1 MSSTPHDPFYSSP
14 FGPFYRRHSPYIVQ
28 PEYRIYEMNKR
39 LQSRT
44 EDSDILWWD
53 AFTTEFFEDDATLT
67 LSFCLEDGPKR
78 YTIGRTLIPR
88 YFSTVFE
95 GGVTDLH
102 YILKHSKE
110 SFHNS
115 CITVDCDQCTMVTQH
130 GKPMFTKVCTEGR
143 LILEFTFDDLM
154 RIKTWHFTIRQFREL
169 VPRSILAVHAQD
181 PQVLEQLSKNIT
193 RVGLTNFTLNYL
205 RLCVILEPM
214 QELMS
219 RHKTY
224 NLSPRDCLK
233 TCLFQKWQRM
243 VAPPG
248 HPQNFKTEIFP
259 TNHKKAEPMR
269 QTTTKRR
276 KRKNSA
282 SSASNSSLGN
292 SNSKK
297 RSPAGGFN
305 ISSQQRQ
312 DPVQMKK
319 DVMVVG
325 EPTLMGGEFGDEDE
339 RLITRLENTQ
349 YDAANGIDDEDDFNN
364 SPALGNN
371 SPWGSK
377 PPGGQDT
384 KPESTAPQP
393 SQ

>member
-1 MSSTPHDPFYSSP
+1 
-14 FGPFYRRHSPYIVQ
+14 
-28 PEYRIYEMNKR
+28 MN
-39 LQSRT
+39 
-44 EDSDILWWD
+44 
-53 AFTTEFFEDDATLT
+53 
-67 LSFCLEDGPKR
+67 LSFSVIHMAIFEHDGPNL
-78 YTIGRTLIPR
+78 TVSSMCVCVSSAIGRTLIPR

-95 GGVTDLH
+95 GGVTDLY

-143 LILEFTFDDLM
+143 LILEFAFDDLM
-154 RIKTWHFTIRQFREL
+154 RIKTWHFTIRQYREL
-169 VPRSILAVHAQD
+169 IPRSVLAMH
-181 PQVLEQLSKNIT
+181 LLHLLHHLSKVWELFAI
-193 RVGLTNFTLNYL
+193 
-205 RLCVILEPM
+205 LCVILEPM

-224 NLSPRDCLK
+224 SLSPRDCLK

-243 VAPPG
+243 VAPPAG

-259 TNHKKAEPMR
+259 TNHKKG
-269 QTTTKRR
+269 TVCYTFKV
-276 KRKNSA
+276 
-282 SSASNSSLGN
+282 
-292 SNSKK
+292 
-297 RSPAGGFN
+297 
-305 ISSQQRQ
+305 ISIINVIHVLTPPISDCDWQ
-312 DPVQMKK
+312 

-349 YDAANGIDDEDDFNN
+349 YDATNGLDDDDDFTS

-371 SPWGSK
+371 SPWASK
-377 PPGGQDT
+377 PPTGQDS
-384 KPESTAPQP
+384 KPESTASQP

>member
-1 MSSTPHDPFYSSP
+1 ERYMGIPAFYCGHLSA
-14 FGPFYRRHSPYIVQ
+14 
-28 PEYRIYEMNKR
+28 
-39 LQSRT
+39 L
-44 EDSDILWWD
+44 
-53 AFTTEFFEDDATLT
+53 FEH
-67 LSFCLEDGPKR
+67 DGPNL
-78 YTIGRTLIPR
+78 TVSSMCVCVSSAIGRTLIPR

-95 GGVTDLH
+95 GGVTDLY

-143 LILEFTFDDLM
+143 LILEFAFDDLM
-154 RIKTWHFTIRQFREL
+154 RIKTWHFTIRQYREL
-169 VPRSILAVHAQD
+169 IPRSVLAMHVSD
-181 PQVLEQLSKNIT
+181 PFVLVTFI
-193 RVGLTNFTLNYL
+193 
-205 RLCVILEPM
+205 LCVILEPM

-224 NLSPRDCLK
+224 SLSPRDCLK

-248 HPQNFKTEIFP
+248 KLPRHSTRYTFKV
-259 TNHKKAEPMR
+259 
-269 QTTTKRR
+269 
-276 KRKNSA
+276 
-282 SSASNSSLGN
+282 
-292 SNSKK
+292 
-297 RSPAGGFN
+297 
-305 ISSQQRQ
+305 ISIINVIHVLTPPISDCDWQ
-312 DPVQMKK
+312 

-349 YDAANGIDDEDDFNN
+349 YDATNGLDDDDDFTS

-371 SPWGSK
+371 SPWASK
-377 PPGGQDT
+377 PPTGQDS
-384 KPESTAPQP
+384 KPESTASQP